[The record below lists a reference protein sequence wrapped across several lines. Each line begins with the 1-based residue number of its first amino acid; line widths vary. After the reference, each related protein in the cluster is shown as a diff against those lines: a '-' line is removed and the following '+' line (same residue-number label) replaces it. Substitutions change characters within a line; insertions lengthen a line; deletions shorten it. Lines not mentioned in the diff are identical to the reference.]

1 VVSAQVNLDTSQSL
15 TDSDTLVS
23 SNAVFMLGFFS
34 PATSTNRYV
43 GVWYTQGGSDGEQE
57 VVWVANRDNPLTDSS
72 GVFKISED
80 GNLRVLNGENTSF
93 WSSNVS
99 SSDARNLV
107 VHFMDTGNLILLSND
122 SGQVIWQSFDHPT
135 DVFLPEMTFSIDGT
149 VNERQVLFRSWK
161 SPVDPSGGNFTVGI
175 DTRNPPQ
182 VFLWDD
188 DRPYWRNGPWN
199 GNLFVGVQSGLSI
212 TTDNAGEVY
221 FGFTLANQSAQLLQL
236 VHFVVNYNGSLVQ
249 RDWDNGSRKWE
260 TGWNSQQSECDIYD
274 KCGPFGS
281 CNATNSPICG
291 CLKGFVPKNSTE
303 WNKGNWSGGCVRK
316 TLLQCDTVGV
326 KADGFWK
333 MENVKVPD
341 NPQWVSAASEGEC
354 NSQCI
359 GDCSCLAFGYYPSIG
374 CMTWNDSLIDIEEY
388 SESRGIDLSI
398 RLASSDLGT
407 RITQQ
412 GNIMVKGDKTDIQIG
427 DLPMFE
433 LEKLVTA
440 TNDFHESNKLGRGGF
455 GTVYKGKLDD
465 GEDIA
470 VKRLSKLSGQ
480 GLEEFMTEV
489 LVISKLQ
496 HRNLV
501 RLLGCCVEG
510 EEKLLVYEYMPNKS
524 LDALLFDRR
533 YQELL
538 GWKTRFNII
547 QGISRGLLYL
557 HRDSRL
563 KIIHRD
569 LKASNILLD
578 DKLNSKISDFGM
590 AKIFGG
596 SEDQADTNRV
606 VGTYGYMSPEYAM
619 EGRFSEKSDIYSF
632 GVVLLEIVSGRRNN
646 SFRDEESLSLL
657 GHAWKLWNEDNILSL
672 IDPFVL
678 ESGFQD
684 EILRCIQVALLCVQE
699 LPEDRPNISM
709 VISMIDSEVLNL
721 PHPKQPGFTQ
731 RRYTDNNQSENG
743 TSSVN
748 RVSLSY
754 ITGRKSSFDFK
765 SQWTDDM
772 AEFRAPDRA
781 AIGEVHSKAG
791 NKEKP
796 DASLLRKVEE
806 WRQGNWTCKCARI
819 AELHCDSTETKED
832 VFLRLEHMKVPDYSD
847 WISGNDQEDCGNTC
861 LGDCSYYSGIGCMI
875 WNRCLIDIQRF
886 SGDGAH
892 LFIRL
897 AHSELSGKA
906 ISGILLFMLRNLS
919 TVPGLKSTGREE
931 PNSWHDN
938 MKIAAEGRNV
948 EFADLPMFNLERLI
962 TATSDF
968 SDKWLEGA
976 TSDVVGLALCI
987 R

>member
-1 VVSAQVNLDTSQSL
+1 
-15 TDSDTLVS
+15 
-23 SNAVFMLGFFS
+23 
-34 PATSTNRYV
+34 
-43 GVWYTQGGSDGEQE
+43 
-57 VVWVANRDNPLTDSS
+57 
-72 GVFKISED
+72 
-80 GNLRVLNGENTSF
+80 
-93 WSSNVS
+93 
-99 SSDARNLV
+99 
-107 VHFMDTGNLILLSND
+107 MDTGNLLLSDGGGNM
-122 SGQVIWQSFDHPT
+122 IWQSFDHPT
-135 DVFLPEMTFSIDGT
+135 DVFLPKMAFIINGT
-149 VNERQVLFRSWK
+149 VKEKQALFRSWK
-161 SPVDPSGGNFTVGI
+161 SPVDPSGGKFTVGI

-199 GNLFVGVQSGLSI
+199 GNLFVGVESVLSI
-212 TTDNAGEVY
+212 TTDKIGEVY
-221 FGFTLANQSAQLLQL
+221 FVFTLANQSAQLLQFI
-236 VHFVVNYNGSLVQ
+236 HFVVNYNGSLVQ
-249 RDWDNGSRKWE
+249 RLWDKSSGKWE
-260 TGWNSQQSECDIYD
+260 TVWYSQQSECDFYG

-281 CNATNSPICG
+281 CKATNSPICS
-291 CLKGFVPKNSTE
+291 CLRGFVPKNSTE
-303 WNKGNWSGGCVRK
+303 WNKGNWTGGCVRK

-326 KADGFWK
+326 KADGVLK

-341 NPQWVSAASEGEC
+341 NAQWVSVASEDEC
-354 NSQCI
+354 SSQCT
-359 GDCSCLAFGYYPSIG
+359 GDCSCVAFGYYPSIG
-374 CMTWNDSLIDIEEY
+374 CMTWNGSLIDIEEY
-388 SESRGIDLSI
+388 SDNRGLDLSI
-398 RLASSDLGT
+398 RLASSDLGASTQQQKHHSSLSWRSGRWIVIAVVLVLVSITVVLFRIKWLRRKYGT
-407 RITQQ
+407 RIKQQ
-412 GNIMVKGDKTDIQIG
+412 AKIMLKGDKTDIQIG

-455 GTVYKGKLDD
+455 GTVYKGKLED
-465 GEDIA
+465 GEEVA

-524 LDALLFDRR
+524 LDALLFDRL

-578 DKLNSKISDFGM
+578 DKLNPKISDFGM

-632 GVVLLEIVSGRRNN
+632 GVLLLEIVSGRRNN
-646 SFRDEESLSLL
+646 SFRNQESLSLL
-657 GHAWKLWNEDNILSL
+657 GHAWKLWNEDDILSL

-678 ESGFQD
+678 ESGFQA

-709 VISMIDSEVLNL
+709 VISMIDSDISVL
-721 PHPKQPGFTQ
+721 PHPTQPGFIQ
-731 RRYTDNNQSENG
+731 RRYTQNQSENG

-754 ITGRKSSFDFK
+754 LIGR
-765 SQWTDDM
+765 
-772 AEFRAPDRA
+772 
-781 AIGEVHSKAG
+781 
-791 NKEKP
+791 
-796 DASLLRKVEE
+796 
-806 WRQGNWTCKCARI
+806 
-819 AELHCDSTETKED
+819 
-832 VFLRLEHMKVPDYSD
+832 
-847 WISGNDQEDCGNTC
+847 
-861 LGDCSYYSGIGCMI
+861 
-875 WNRCLIDIQRF
+875 
-886 SGDGAH
+886 
-892 LFIRL
+892 
-897 AHSELSGKA
+897 
-906 ISGILLFMLRNLS
+906 
-919 TVPGLKSTGREE
+919 
-931 PNSWHDN
+931 
-938 MKIAAEGRNV
+938 
-948 EFADLPMFNLERLI
+948 
-962 TATSDF
+962 
-968 SDKWLEGA
+968 
-976 TSDVVGLALCI
+976 
-987 R
+987 